1 MCKNEQYILVSFE
14 TFHLFLHQG
23 DKNEINIAYNNKK
36 KHVYTVRLKNDKEI
50 TTKRKIV

>member
-36 KHVYTVRLKNDKEI
+36 KNMFIRYDLKTIKKSQQKE
-50 TTKRKIV
+50 K

>member
-23 DKNEINIAYNNKK
+23 DKNEINIAYNKK
-36 KHVYTVRLKNDKEI
+36 KNMFIRYDLKTIKKSQQKE
-50 TTKRKIV
+50 K